1 MAINLHHVLLST
13 LFVGHHTRK
22 TKAYTCTCLEHHEK
36 YDIWCMYIF
45 IITLKLAGINIH
57 NVVIS
62 TALCVAK
69 RSFKDVNPPMTS
81 SSVMSVQYNHIRS
94 DYIELC
100 SAGEINSCYLT

>member
-1 MAINLHHVLLST
+1 MKSMT
-13 LFVGHHTRK
+13 FG
-22 TKAYTCTCLEHHEK
+22 
-36 YDIWCMYIF
+36 CMYIF

-81 SSVMSVQYNHIRS
+81 SSVMSVQCNHIRS

>member
-13 LFVGHHTRK
+13 LFVGHHTRN

-36 YDIWCMYIF
+36 YDIWVYVHIQYHF
-45 IITLKLAGINIH
+45 NLKLAGINIH

-100 SAGEINSCYLT
+100 SAGEINSC